1 MSHWYLN
8 RSTRERMSWGD
19 NWLDRR
25 LTIFYKWLKSTN
37 WQVQSH
43 MYVIRQ
49 IKKRK
54 KKRIKPEILRHI
66 FVKL

>member
-37 WQVQSH
+37 SQVQSH
-43 MYVIRQ
+43 TYVIRQ

-54 KKRIKPEILRHI
+54 KKELNQNRHI
-66 FVKL
+66 LVKL